1 MVLKGKGASGGGG
14 RGRGEGRGREG
25 KREGEVGRMG
35 LTEVVLMPCPVAN
48 SSLSLLQFYGHLFN
62 VFFCNIIPLQHFKG
76 KKDIAIKF
84 RASIQHARNEAQP
97 H

>member
-48 SSLSLLQFYGHLFN
+48 SILSPLQFYGHLFN
-62 VFFCNIIPLQHFKG
+62 VFFFFLQHYSFTTFQR
-76 KKDIAIKF
+76 KK
-84 RASIQHARNEAQP
+84 RHCY
-97 H
+97 